1 MIRPREAPG
10 GIRLFGVVVP
20 VLDEIRRLGR
30 CLDALEESL
39 AEARRRHPALA
50 TRVVVVDDGSVD
62 GSDRLASERDGVEL
76 VRSAARN
83 VGIARA
89 RGVRELLGTDPDSIW
104 IATTDGDSRVP
115 LGWAV
120 EHLRHAAAGAGAVLG
135 SVRPDPEELP
145 LADIERW
152 RLLNPPEDGHSFV
165 HGANLGVRG
174 RDYLH
179 AGGFEP
185 LGVDED
191 VTLVERLRATGARIV
206 AIDTVPV
213 ITSARTEGRA
223 PDGFARYIRTL
234 VEESV
239 GGAP

>member
-1 MIRPREAPG
+1 MSRSDEVPG
-10 GIRLFGVVVP
+10 DIRLFGVVVP
-20 VLDEIRRLGR
+20 VLDEILRLGR

-62 GSDRLASERDGVEL
+62 GSDRLAAARDGVEL

-89 RGVRELLGTDPDSIW
+89 RGARELLATDPGSVW
-104 IATTDGDSRVP
+104 LATTDGDSRVP

-135 SVRPDPEELP
+135 SIRPDPEELG
-145 LADIERW
+145 LVDIERW
-152 RLLNPPEDGHSFV
+152 RVLNPPGEGHPFV

-174 RDYLH
+174 SDYLH

-185 LGVDED
+185 VGVDED
-191 VTLVERLRATGARIV
+191 VTLVERLRATGARVV
-206 AIDTVPV
+206 AIDTMPV
-213 ITSARTEGRA
+213 FTSARTEGRT

-234 VEESV
+234 LRESV

>member
-1 MIRPREAPG
+1 MIRSHEAPG
-10 GIRLFGVVVP
+10 AIRLFGVVVP
-20 VLDEIRRLGR
+20 VLDEAGRLGR

-39 AEARRRHPALA
+39 AEARRRHPALV

-62 GSDRLASERDGVEL
+62 GSDRLAAARDGVEL

-89 RGVRELLGTDPDSIW
+89 RGVRELLGSDPDGVW

-120 EHLRHAAAGAGAVLG
+120 EHLRLAATGAGAVLG
-135 SVRPDPEELP
+135 SIRPDPDELRP
-145 LADIERW
+145 DAVARW
-152 RLLNPPEDGHSFV
+152 RILNPPGDGHSFV

-174 RDYLH
+174 SDYLR
-179 AGGFEP
+179 AGGFAP
-185 LGVDED
+185 VGVDED
-191 VTLVERLRATGARIV
+191 VTLVERLRAVGTRIV
-206 AIDTVPV
+206 AVDTVPV

-223 PDGFARYIRTL
+223 PDGFARYMRNL